1 MARFTDISATM
12 WFGPLVLTQ
21 RESWYVESG
30 ALIVSRGVA
39 DPSDLNDGIT
49 YPEGKVVLF
58 ERGETLRYRSA
69 TAAQIATLVRL
80 PAFAEAVDAGA
91 IGGGS
96 GGGAGSDR
104 ELIVT
109 TYRVKTAFTGA
120 SVGDTITATQV
131 IDVTGPPITVS
142 TIWRNQTTAADL
154 GAAPAAANLELLGA
168 QALTDAQL
176 RAAAIAVTDAGL
188 GTDGGT
194 PPAITGTGVRG
205 WLRSIYERLG
215 GTLAVSGPLTDDQLR
230 AAAVA
235 VAPNITRGGGAIDAN
250 TQRVTLATD
259 GPVVVGVGTPADAA
273 AASDGTGNYGIIAG
287 IKRGLLNWA
296 TLLTRIPAQIVPGL
310 LPVDTLAT
318 PAVPRVQATTA
329 AAASIV
335 LTATCRRISIYATAG
350 TWYSLT
356 GAATVTSH
364 YIGAGERLDLNVPAG
379 TTISVLRETAD
390 GSVRITELV

>member
-1 MARFTDISATM
+1 MARFTDISATT
-12 WFGPLVLTQ
+12 WFGPLVLAQ

-109 TYRVKTAFTGA
+109 TYRVKSAFTGA
-120 SVGDTITATQV
+120 SVGDTIKATQV
-131 IDVTGPPITVS
+131 IDVTGTPITVS

-205 WLRSIYERLG
+205 WLRGIYERLG
-215 GTLAVSGPLTDDQLR
+215 NPLTDDQLR

-235 VAPNITRGGGAIDAN
+235 VAPNITRGGGTIDAN

-273 AASDGTGNYGIIAG
+273 AAADGTGSYGIISAL
-287 IKRGLLNWA
+287 KRGLLNWA
-296 TLLTRIPAQIVPGL
+296 TLLARIPAQIVPGL

-318 PAVPRVQATTA
+318 PAVPRVHATTA